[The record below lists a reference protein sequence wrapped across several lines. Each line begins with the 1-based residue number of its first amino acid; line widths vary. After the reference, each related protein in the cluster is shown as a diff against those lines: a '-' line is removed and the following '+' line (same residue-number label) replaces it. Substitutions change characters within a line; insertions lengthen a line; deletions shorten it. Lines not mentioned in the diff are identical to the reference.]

1 MEIAGMIEQLADDL
15 KSYASTSSIFGE
27 PIELHGA
34 TVIPVS
40 KMSVGYGGGGGEGE
54 EGSSGDKGGGGGAG
68 GGVKI
73 EPAAL
78 IIAKDGEVS
87 VVSIKAKESKFDSL
101 IEMIPEAVEKF
112 SKKQCEKEGEE
123 GEPTEDSDSE
133 DLDIEESL

>member
-1 MEIAGMIEQLADDL
+1 MEIAEMIEQLADDL

-27 PIELHGA
+27 PIELQGA

-78 IIAKDGEVS
+78 VIAKDGDVS
-87 VVSIKAKESKFDSL
+87 VVSIKGEGSKLDSL

-112 SKKQCEKEGEE
+112 SKKQSETEGEAE
-123 GEPTEDSDSE
+123 KAEDVNW
-133 DLDIEESL
+133 EE

>member
-1 MEIAGMIEQLADDL
+1 MKIDEMIEQLAEDL

-27 PIELHGA
+27 PMELNGA
-34 TVIPVS
+34 TVVPVS

-112 SKKQCEKEGEE
+112 SKKQCETEEEE
-123 GEPTEDSDSE
+123 GKTTDELTR
-133 DLDIEESL
+133 EEEI

>member
-1 MEIAGMIEQLADDL
+1 MKITEMIEQLADDL

-27 PIELHGA
+27 PMELNGA

-101 IEMIPEAVEKF
+101 IEMIPEAVEKL
-112 SKKQCEKEGEE
+112 SKKQCEKEE
-123 GEPTEDSDSE
+123 EDSETTDE
-133 DLDIEESL
+133 LNEEEEI

>member
-1 MEIAGMIEQLADDL
+1 MEIAEMVEQLADDL

-27 PIELHGA
+27 PIELQGA

-54 EGSSGDKGGGGGAG
+54 EGSSGDKGVGGAG

-78 IIAKDGEVS
+78 IIARNEEVS
-87 VVSIKAKESKFDSL
+87 VVSIKDEKSKVGSL
-101 IEMIPEAVEKF
+101 IEMIPEAVEKI
-112 SKKQCEKEGEE
+112 SEKQSEKEEKE
-123 GEPTEDSDSE
+123 SE
-133 DLDIEESL
+133 TTD

>member
-1 MEIAGMIEQLADDL
+1 MRIDEMIEQLADDL

-27 PIELHGA
+27 PIELQGA

-78 IIAKDGEVS
+78 VIAKDGDVS
-87 VVSIKAKESKFDSL
+87 VVSIKGEGSKLDSL
-101 IEMIPEAVEKF
+101 IEMIPEAVEKL
-112 SKKQCEKEGEE
+112 SKKSGEDNG
-123 GEPTEDSDSE
+123 GEAETTEE
-133 DLDIEESL
+133 

>member
-1 MEIAGMIEQLADDL
+1 MKVDEMIEQLADDL

-27 PIELHGA
+27 PIELQGA

-78 IIAKDGEVS
+78 IIAKGGEVS
-87 VVSIKAKESKFDSL
+87 VVSIKARESKFDSL

-112 SKKQCEKEGEE
+112 SGKQSGKEGEE
-123 GEPTEDSDSE
+123 AEKVNDENR
-133 DLDIEESL
+133 EE

>member
-1 MEIAGMIEQLADDL
+1 MQITEMIEQLADDL

-27 PIELHGA
+27 PIEIQGA

-78 IIAKDGEVS
+78 IIAKGGEVS
-87 VVSIKAKESKFDSL
+87 VVSIKDKESKFDSL

-112 SKKQCEKEGEE
+112 TKKKSEKEEE
-123 GEPTEDSDSE
+123 ESETTEDLSQ
-133 DLDIEESL
+133 EE

>member
-1 MEIAGMIEQLADDL
+1 MEITEMIEQLADDL

-27 PIELHGA
+27 PIEIQGA

-54 EGSSGDKGGGGGAG
+54 EASSGDKGGGGGAG

-78 IIAKDGEVS
+78 IIAQDGEVS
-87 VVSIKAKESKFDSL
+87 VVPIKAKDSKFDSL
-101 IEMIPEAVEKF
+101 LGMIPEAVEKF
-112 SKKQCEKEGEE
+112 SKKKAEKEEE
-123 GEPTEDSDSE
+123 NETTKTTDEPGRK
-133 DLDIEESL
+133 

>member
-1 MEIAGMIEQLADDL
+1 MKITEMIEQLADDL

-27 PIELHGA
+27 PIEVQGA

-54 EGSSGDKGGGGGAG
+54 EASSGDKGGGGGAG

-78 IIAKDGEVS
+78 IIAQDGEVS
-87 VVSIKAKESKFDSL
+87 VVPIKAKDSKFDSL
-101 IEMIPEAVEKF
+101 IGMIPEAVEKF
-112 SKKQCEKEGEE
+112 SKGNDENE
-123 GEPTEDSDSE
+123 
-133 DLDIEESL
+133 EESETTDELS

>member
-1 MEIAGMIEQLADDL
+1 MQIAEMIEQLADDL

-27 PIELHGA
+27 PIELQGA

-40 KMSVGYGGGGGEGE
+40 KMSVGYGGGGGEGK
-54 EGSSGDKGGGGGAG
+54 EGSSGDRGEGGGAG

-87 VVSIKAKESKFDSL
+87 VVSIKARESKFDSL

-112 SKKQCEKEGEE
+112 SGKQSRKEEEEVEKVNDENREE
-123 GEPTEDSDSE
+123 
-133 DLDIEESL
+133 

>member
-1 MEIAGMIEQLADDL
+1 MKIEEMIEQLAEDL

-27 PIELHGA
+27 PIELNGA

-101 IEMIPEAVEKF
+101 IEMIPEAVEKL
-112 SKKQCEKEGEE
+112 SRKQCEEEGKEGETTDE
-123 GEPTEDSDSE
+123 LSK
-133 DLDIEESL
+133 EEEI

>member
-1 MEIAGMIEQLADDL
+1 MKVDEMIEQLADDL

-27 PIELHGA
+27 PREIQGA

-112 SKKQCEKEGEE
+112 SKKQCEEEDEESETMDELNKEE
-123 GEPTEDSDSE
+123 GA
-133 DLDIEESL
+133 

>member
-1 MEIAGMIEQLADDL
+1 MKVDEMIEQLADDL
-15 KSYASTSSIFGE
+15 KSYASTNSIFGE
-27 PIELHGA
+27 PIELQGT

-78 IIAKDGEVS
+78 IIARDGEVS
-87 VVSIKAKESKFDSL
+87 VVSIKGKESKLDSL
-101 IEMIPEAVEKF
+101 IEMIPEAVEKL
-112 SKKQCEKEGEE
+112 SKKCVEE
-123 GEPTEDSDSE
+123 DEEETETT
-133 DLDIEESL
+133 EE

>member
-1 MEIAGMIEQLADDL
+1 MEITEMIEQLADDL

-27 PIELHGA
+27 PIEIQGA

-54 EGSSGDKGGGGGAG
+54 EASSGDKGGGGGAG

-78 IIAKDGEVS
+78 IIAQDGEVS
-87 VVSIKAKESKFDSL
+87 VVPIKAKDSKFDSL
-101 IEMIPEAVEKF
+101 LGMIPEAVEKF
-112 SKKQCEKEGEE
+112 SKKKDKKGEE
-123 GEPTEDSDSE
+123 NETTEAGDE
-133 DLDIEESL
+133 TGQE

>member
-1 MEIAGMIEQLADDL
+1 MKVTEMIEQLAEDL

-27 PIELHGA
+27 PMELNGA

-78 IIAKDGEVS
+78 IIANKGDVS

-101 IEMIPEAVEKF
+101 IEMIPEAVEKI
-112 SKKQCEKEGEE
+112 SEKESETKEE
-123 GEPTEDSDSE
+123 EAETTDEPGTDDC
-133 DLDIEESL
+133 DREESL

>member
-1 MEIAGMIEQLADDL
+1 MEIAEMIKQLADDL
-15 KSYASTSSIFGE
+15 KSYASTSSIFGK
-27 PIELHGA
+27 PMELNGA

-54 EGSSGDKGGGGGAG
+54 EGSSGDKGGGGGAD

-78 IIAKDGEVS
+78 IIANKGDVS

-112 SKKQCEKEGEE
+112 SKKQSEKEEE
-123 GEPTEDSDSE
+123 EDE
-133 DLDIEESL
+133 TAEELNEKDEI

>member
-1 MEIAGMIEQLADDL
+1 MKVDEMIEQLADDL

-27 PIELHGA
+27 PMEIQGA

-87 VVSIKAKESKFDSL
+87 VASIKAKESKFDSL

-112 SKKQCEKEGEE
+112 SGKQCEKEEE
-123 GEPTEDSDSE
+123 ENETTDGLTQ
-133 DLDIEESL
+133 EE

>member
-1 MEIAGMIEQLADDL
+1 MEITEMIEQLAEDL

-27 PIELHGA
+27 PIEIQGA

-78 IIAKDGEVS
+78 IIAQDGEVS
-87 VVSIKAKESKFDSL
+87 VVPVKAKDSKFDSL
-101 IEMIPEAVEKF
+101 LGMIPEAVEKF
-112 SKKQCEKEGEE
+112 SKKKAEKEEE
-123 GEPTEDSDSE
+123 NETTETTD
-133 DLDIEESL
+133 ESGRE

>member
-1 MEIAGMIEQLADDL
+1 MEITEMIEQLADDL

-27 PIELHGA
+27 PIEIQGA

-54 EGSSGDKGGGGGAG
+54 EASSGDKGGGGGAG

-78 IIAKDGEVS
+78 IIAQDGEVS
-87 VVSIKAKESKFDSL
+87 VVPIKAKDSKFDSL
-101 IEMIPEAVEKF
+101 LGMIPEAVEKF
-112 SKKQCEKEGEE
+112 SKKKDKKGKENET
-123 GEPTEDSDSE
+123 TEAGDE
-133 DLDIEESL
+133 TGQE